1 MSEVNDAWKSK
12 KKTCLTS
19 LNLAACVSAGFLHC
33 LDCERNLAHLPCQQ
47 PLYCTKKVT
56 DASTSKVFEV
66 NIGLVKVN
74 TEME

>member
-1 MSEVNDAWKSK
+1 MSEVNDAWRS

-33 LDCERNLAHLPCQQ
+33 LDCERNLAHLPSHR
-47 PLYCTKKVT
+47 PLYCTKKKVT